1 MARGHNL
8 REQYSGPVLGWR
20 FLYRCLKLGLFL
32 VFWGTTWAG
41 PVRCALTAQQTV
53 PAPLMPKL
61 PTPLVPNHI
70 SGAKASQQRGVYW
83 GFDPLDWSVEMLE
96 LPAANY
102 LFQDQ
107 YWLYIGPYRIALFQV
122 TQQFYHS
129 VMGLPRPEEREL
141 YKPMVAVSWFDA
153 LRFANRLSRLAGLQ
167 NAYSI
172 RELNYDNGQTRYE
185 VEWLPGSNG
194 YRLPTEAEWEY
205 AARGGK
211 SSRRF
216 TYSGSNTVDNVA
228 WYNGNTRELRPVGQK
243 EPNEIG
249 LYDMSGNAW
258 DWVWDRFIQLNL
270 SRLAEGSRLEPGGN
284 GVAPIRGPDDLGQRS
299 LASPSLT
306 LPRLTSPRLTSP
318 RGPMTSEPG
327 TAAQR
332 QLQRGLIW
340 RGPSVYAGRI
350 QYPHWHHQDIGPGR
364 DTESGQYL
372 ESGAVESAESEEEFQ
387 ELRVCRGGGW
397 NSSRKFSEIQ
407 QRSPCI
413 AQADYYAAVGFR
425 LAQSV
430 TAEAAEPQKNP
441 EAKKGALDNYPFVS
455 PDIPQ

>member
-1 MARGHNL
+1 MTRGHNF
-8 REQYSGPVLGWR
+8 REQYSDIVLGWR
-20 FLYRCLKLGLFL
+20 FLYGSLKLGLFL
-32 VFWGTTWAG
+32 FFWEAAAWIGLG
-41 PVRCALTAQQTV
+41 RCVLTAQEAS
-53 PAPLMPKL
+53 PAPFMPKL

-70 SGAKASQQRGVYW
+70 SGAKAPQQRGNYW

-107 YWLYIGPYRIALFQV
+107 YWLYIEAYRISRFQV
-122 TQQFYHS
+122 TRQFYHS
-129 VMGLPRPEEREL
+129 VMGLPRPEEWEL

-172 RELNYDNGQTRYE
+172 RELNYGNGQTRYE
-185 VEWLPGSNG
+185 VDWLPGSNG

-211 SSRRF
+211 RSRRF

-228 WYNGNTRELRPVGQK
+228 WYNGNTRELRPIGQK

-249 LYDMSGNAW
+249 LYDMSGNTW
-258 DWVWDRFIQLNL
+258 DWVWDRFIPLNL
-270 SRLAEGSRLEPGGN
+270 SRLAEGSRLEPGGS
-284 GVAPIRGPDDLGQRS
+284 GVAPIRGPDDIGQRS
-299 LASPSLT
+299 L
-306 LPRLTSPRLTSP
+306 TSRF
-318 RGPMTSEPG
+318 GPMTSAPG

-350 QYPHWHHQDIGPGR
+350 QYPFWHHQDIGPGR
-364 DTESGQYL
+364 DTEFGQSL
-372 ESGAVESAESEEEFQ
+372 EFGAAESADSEEEFQ

-397 NSSRKFSEIQ
+397 NSSLKFSEIQ

-413 AQADYYAAVGFR
+413 AQADYYVAVGFR